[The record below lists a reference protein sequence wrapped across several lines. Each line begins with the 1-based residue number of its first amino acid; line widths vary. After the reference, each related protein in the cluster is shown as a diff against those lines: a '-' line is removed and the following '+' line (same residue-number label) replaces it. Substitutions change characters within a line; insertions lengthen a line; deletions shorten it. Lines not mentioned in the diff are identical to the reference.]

1 MQSLV
6 LPPAFVASDFGH
18 LRYPGPERHLLSRP
32 RSANAR
38 RHTPR
43 DFPLPSMSG
52 LVPEDAPLEIHRN
65 VRRPG
70 HSELPKPVTTAAATP
85 AGAAVTSAV
94 PRSVPPTPPDHVT
107 AREPALQGFVTA
119 PRGETLSQPLGVS
132 EAFSS
137 RFPPTFTGQ
146 PSPGPLTGTYP
157 PAYGTATAGAS
168 RALPQKTTRRTKAHV
183 ASACVNC
190 KKKHLGCDPARPCRR
205 CVLSG
210 KADSCVDV
218 THKKRGRPPLK
229 ADEGSIRT
237 YATQMDHRGAPTDQG
252 QERRPMH
259 RATSSRELRPMTD
272 LQLQAQAG
280 IMGGRLPPGHPQR
293 WPIVYP
299 HTIDPSLS
307 QRTIGHRR
315 FSSSG
320 STQSL
325 ASVSPTGHIPIP
337 TGYNPALAAGR
348 MPPGI
353 GVGVGVGRPIP
364 YPSPGM
370 HPQPT
375 PSPPQ
380 YQAYGVPISP
390 YPENPNPRVMSR
402 IPMGDAGPSPRDPR
416 EGYMESPVRLPPI
429 YPSPVPNAQPST
441 LPQAQTPRASGPYS
455 GTWSPQ
461 QHRQEQQQMQEPRQ
475 DFMGSISPS
484 GQTRHAQATAGAGVG
499 QRQTQSQL
507 GLGSSPGAQAQQLP
521 ASCLYDEQR
530 GQEQGRGHQTDEG
543 EPSRPAKRRKMALD
557 DMVND

>member
-6 LPPAFVASDFGH
+6 LPPAFVPSDFGH

-38 RHTPR
+38 RYTPR
-43 DFPLPSMSG
+43 DFPLPSMCSSV
-52 LVPEDAPLEIHRN
+52 LEDDSLETLGN

-70 HSELPKPVTTAAATP
+70 HPELPKPVTTTATP
-85 AGAAVTSAV
+85 AGTGVTSAV
-94 PRSVPPTPPDHVT
+94 SRPVPSTPPDLVT
-107 AREPALQGFVTA
+107 AREPALQRFVAA
-119 PRGETLSQPLGVS
+119 PGNEALPRHEALPQPLAVS
-132 EAFSS
+132 ESLSS
-137 RFPPTFTGQ
+137 QFPPTFMGQ
-146 PSPGPLTGTYP
+146 QLTGRSTVTYP
-157 PAYGTATAGAS
+157 PAYRTATTGAS

-210 KADSCVDV
+210 KADTCVDV

-229 ADEGSIRT
+229 ADDGSIRT
-237 YATQMDHRGAPTDQG
+237 YATQMDHRGAPADQG
-252 QERRPMH
+252 QVRRPMH

-272 LQLQAQAG
+272 LQLQAQPG
-280 IMGGRLPPGHPQR
+280 IMGGWVPPGQPQR

-299 HTIDPSLS
+299 HTIDPSLT

-325 ASVSPTGHIPIP
+325 ISASPTGQVPLP

-348 MPPGI
+348 MPPG
-353 GVGVGVGRPIP
+353 VGVGRPIP
-364 YPSPGM
+364 YPNAGM
-370 HPQPT
+370 PPHPT

-380 YQAYGVPISP
+380 YQPYSVPIPP
-390 YPENPNPRVMSR
+390 YPENPNQRIMNR
-402 IPMGDAGPSPRDPR
+402 IPIGDAGPPPRDPR

-429 YPSPVPNAQPST
+429 YPSPVAHLQPPP
-441 LPQAQTPRASGPYS
+441 LLQAQVRRVSDPYP

-461 QHRQEQQQMQEPRQ
+461 QQQQIQEPRQ
-475 DFMGSISPS
+475 GFMEPISPS
-484 GQTRHAQATAGAGVG
+484 SQIRQAQTAAVADAG
-499 QRQTQSQL
+499 QRQSQSQL
-507 GLGSSPGAQAQQLP
+507 GLSSSPGAQAQQLP
-521 ASCLYDEQR
+521 ASRSYDEQR
-530 GQEQGRGHQTDEG
+530 DQEQGHGHETDEG
-543 EPSRPAKRRKMALD
+543 DSSRPAKRRKMALD